1 MQKTKD
7 TTALPGSFDIH
18 GKTIA
23 RAYTL
28 NTMYADGKIE
38 VEDVEG
44 TRYRISV
51 DEILKLMQKE
61 IFRADKKRTYYHL
74 TLSN

>member
-1 MQKTKD
+1 MQKTKE
-7 TTALPGSFDIH
+7 LPQSFDIH
-18 GKTIA
+18 GNTIT

-38 VEDVEG
+38 VEDQEG
-44 TRYRISV
+44 TRYRVSV
-51 DEILKLMQKE
+51 DEILKLINKE
-61 IFRADKKRTYYHL
+61 IWRADKKRTYYHL